1 MAKNISVS
9 DEVYKILNQ
18 LKLGN
23 ESFSE
28 VIKKLLPQKS
38 MLSDIA
44 GTETFS
50 YQEWNKIQDAF
61 QDQRALDNE
70 RMKKLLERMAD

>member
-1 MAKNISVS
+1 MAKNIAVS
-9 DEVYKILNQ
+9 DDVYKILNQ

-23 ESFSE
+23 ESFSA

-44 GTETFS
+44 GTKTFS
-50 YQEWNKIQDAF
+50 YQEWSKIQNAF

-70 RMKKLLERMAD
+70 RMKKLLERMVD

>member
-44 GTETFS
+44 G
-50 YQEWNKIQDAF
+50 
-61 QDQRALDNE
+61 
-70 RMKKLLERMAD
+70 RMAD